1 MNLANSTY
9 QRNTNAFS
17 VIQNDIASGKSKFFF
32 EIEKKAFLTYKNFS
46 RCDWTQLE
54 AANER
59 TKFG

>member
-32 EIEKKAFLTYKNFS
+32 EIEKKSISNL
-46 RCDWTQLE
+46 
-54 AANER
+54 
-59 TKFG
+59 